1 MADLLEVMRKA
12 CLSGIWTQGVKLAR
26 QGAVTRSGDATEFV
40 FRVRAPGHA
49 IAPTVT
55 LYPEDGEWSCDCDG
69 KADPCAHA
77 VAAAIQLGQGDVA
90 PVEPSASA
98 APKQSA
104 RLVYRLAMRERVLTV
119 TRFIVHPDGR
129 EEKVTALASDLARG
143 RLPSELE
150 PTHEDLTI
158 DRMLSVS
165 RKDSVPLDRLGALPV
180 SYTHLT
186 LPTKRIV

>member
-26 QGAVTRSGDATEFV
+26 QGAVTRSGAATEFV

-69 KADPCAHA
+69 KADTCAHA

-90 PVEPSASA
+90 PVEPSARCA
-98 APKQSA
+98 AA
-104 RLVYRLAMRERVLTV
+104 
-119 TRFIVHPDGR
+119 GR
-129 EEKVTALASDLARG
+129 RN
-143 RLPSELE
+143 RP
-150 PTHEDLTI
+150 P
-158 DRMLSVS
+158 
-165 RKDSVPLDRLGALPV
+165 
-180 SYTHLT
+180 
-186 LPTKRIV
+186 